1 MPYRKTYLIKED
13 VSKRLKLTPYLKSK
27 DYRMLSA
34 KRQKLELSM
43 TGYKKFDKKA
53 ELAMEDPSMQKSDR

>member
-34 KRQKLELSM
+34 KRQKLELSV
-43 TGYKKFDKKA
+43 TG
-53 ELAMEDPSMQKSDR
+53 